1 MFKVIN
7 EQTQEIRGQFSNEA
21 AAIMKADTLLFEEMQ
36 VYIVSRV

>member
-7 EQTQEIRGQFSNEA
+7 PLTNEIRGQFSNET
-21 AAIMKADTLLFEEMQ
+21 AAILKADTLLFEEMQ